1 MNKKMKEILG
11 KQYKLLIN
19 NPLNPYGTYW
29 PSNFLKQEKM
39 LVLNKELI
47 LIMMKL
53 LYIVRIKRTKT
64 PFSEYLCEKNNN
76 DDLGKDE
83 KDNNIKFN

>member
-1 MNKKMKEILG
+1 
-11 KQYKLLIN
+11 
-19 NPLNPYGTYW
+19 
-29 PSNFLKQEKM
+29 
-39 LVLNKELI
+39 
-47 LIMMKL
+47 MKL

-83 KDNNIKFN
+83 KDNNIKVNKSQTIKVNNDNLLKDKNNNNES

>member
-1 MNKKMKEILG
+1 
-11 KQYKLLIN
+11 
-19 NPLNPYGTYW
+19 
-29 PSNFLKQEKM
+29 
-39 LVLNKELI
+39 
-47 LIMMKL
+47 MKL
-53 LYIVRIKRTKT
+53 LYIVQIKRTKT